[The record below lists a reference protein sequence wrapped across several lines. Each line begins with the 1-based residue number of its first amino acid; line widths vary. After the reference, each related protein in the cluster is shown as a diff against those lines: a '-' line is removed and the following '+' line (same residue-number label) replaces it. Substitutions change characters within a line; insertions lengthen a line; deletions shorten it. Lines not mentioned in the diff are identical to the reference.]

1 MSAPSAQLFYIYDT
15 HCPWSYATL
24 PLVNE
29 IASAYPEF
37 TLNLLHCAR
46 YEGDEN
52 ISKLTIESVEDDS
65 SIIFNDEYLAQL
77 KQAKDSTLTA
87 NVMSW
92 VTNKVPYIGLPLL
105 NALSKAHFE
114 QKNELQSFDDI
125 SDIIT
130 ELKLSPPNK
139 VFSLEK
145 LTKDAEITL
154 HAIEELQEVMGTKAI
169 PAILLAIDEKLI
181 LLNHSLYLKH
191 PKGILEAVEFEL
203 NN

>member
-1 MSAPSAQLFYIYDT
+1 MSEQSAQLFYIYDT

-29 IASAYPEF
+29 IMSEYPEF
-37 TLNLLHCAR
+37 PLNLLHCAR

-52 ISKLTIESVEDDS
+52 ISKQTIESVEDDS
-65 SIIFNDEYLAQL
+65 SITFSEAYLSQL

-92 VTNKVPYIGLPLL
+92 VANKVPHIGLPLL
-105 NALSKAHFE
+105 NALSQAHFE

-125 SDIIT
+125 SDIIN
-130 ELKLSPPNK
+130 EFKLSPPNK
-139 VFSLEK
+139 VFSIEK
-145 LTKDAEITL
+145 LTKDADISL
-154 HAIEELQEVMGTKAI
+154 HSIEEFQEIMGTKAI

-181 LLNHSLYLKH
+181 LLNHNLYLKH
-191 PKGILEAVEFEL
+191 PKAIVDAVKLELED
-203 NN
+203 

>member
-1 MSAPSAQLFYIYDT
+1 MSAQIFYIYDT
-15 HCPWSYATL
+15 HCPWSFATL

-29 IASAYPEF
+29 IMSEYPDF

-52 ISKLTIESVEDDS
+52 VSKQTIEAVEDDS
-65 SIIFNDEYLAQL
+65 SIIFSDDYLAQL

-105 NALSKAHFE
+105 NTLAKAHFE

-125 SDIIT
+125 SNIIN

-139 VFSLEK
+139 VFSIDK
-145 LTKDAEITL
+145 LTKDAEISL
-154 HAIEELQEVMGTKAI
+154 HSIEELQDVMGTKAI

-181 LLNHSLYLKH
+181 LLNHSLYLKN
-191 PKGILEAVEFEL
+191 PKGIIEAVEFEL